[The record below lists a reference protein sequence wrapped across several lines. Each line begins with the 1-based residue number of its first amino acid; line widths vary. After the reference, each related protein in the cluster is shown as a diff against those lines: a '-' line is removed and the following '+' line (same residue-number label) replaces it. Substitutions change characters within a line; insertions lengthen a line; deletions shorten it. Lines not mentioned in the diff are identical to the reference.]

1 MRIKQNIKR
10 QKTSNKKNNMT
21 KSTPLNNTS
30 CDKNT
35 NECLK
40 ETVSFAGD
48 STIKGIDK
56 EECKG

>member
-1 MRIKQNIKR
+1 MA
-10 QKTSNKKNNMT
+10 
-21 KSTPLNNTS
+21 KSTPINNTS